1 VEGGAEGMSST
12 DDRIVKMQFENE
24 AFKKKALETKTA
36 LADVNKAVD
45 AAGKSKGLLDLS
57 KNMAQVGVTAS
68 KMSIVTTTAL
78 ATIANKATNVALN
91 LAKSLTFD
99 PIRQGFSE
107 YESLLTKQNT
117 IMNATGKSA
126 KVVKQTL
133 NELNEYSDKTIYS
146 FGNMTDAI
154 TKFTNAG
161 VDLDTSVQSIKGI
174 ANAAAFAGASTE
186 EANRAMVAFS
196 QSIGT
201 GFMGLMDWT
210 QVENANLG
218 TVAFKEQLIEAAVAV
233 GTLKKQGD
241 AFVTSAGT
249 TITATK
255 GWRDGLQD
263 QWLTTEA
270 LNKAL
275 GKYADSSTELG
286 KKAFESAQEVRTFTA
301 FMSTLKESIGSGW
314 SQIFTALFGNL
325 EQATSMWTGLSNA
338 VGGVVQG
345 FFGWAATLLQ
355 TWRNLGGFEK
365 TLQGFK
371 NILSPIKL
379 LIEVI
384 GGAFRKAFP
393 KSGSGSGEILATL
406 SFAFAKLTRPIR
418 TLMNVLSGRLTI
430 AEGLATFGRTMDQLF
445 RRLNKT
451 FGGVLDPIKNL
462 FNLDIPATGG
472 FVGWIKDLVE
482 SVSDAIGKLDG
493 LFSKGEAVKKV
504 FDFGMPEVPKLPD
517 FSGLSLGGLSGGGG
531 GIIGALSAENGD
543 KLATWIGGTKDLTKN
558 VEDLGTA
565 GENAMRG
572 MYFNPDAKLDTSQ
585 IQDLRNETDKAA
597 AGVKNA
603 GTTVGDALSN
613 MKDGFLNFLEGFS
626 FEDLV
631 ASFNLAVVATLFI
644 SISRFLNTLTNSFK
658 GFVGTGE
665 AVNGILMS
673 TADALGSFQTT
684 ARAKLIIAI
693 GIAIGILA
701 ASLWLLSKIPMK
713 TLALRLVILAGVF
726 ALLDNAMKK
735 LTKMIEAMDKQGMGL
750 KLIAFS
756 VAITALALSM
766 LLLATAFLIYNKVDI
781 ASVIKGLA
789 VMIVT
794 MKLLEGLGNL
804 GEKAAKNMIAGAF
817 AMQLIAGAMMGLA
830 LALIM
835 FKLVDLE
842 SMVKAGIVLGALA
855 AAIKLLGAIPAPN
868 LLALGFAMAS
878 ISFGMVALATALL
891 MLALVKWESIAKL
904 AVVLAALAISMGV
917 MMAIGGPVA
926 VSGMIGLGL
935 AMVAIATAGL
945 MLNKVDWSSI
955 AKVAVILAILVV
967 GFGAFLAVI
976 TFFAPALI
984 ILSGFA
990 GSLALLALALTGL
1003 ALAFAIVF
1011 PLMAAGS
1018 TVFLAFATGAAVA
1031 FAAFLATLAAEAPI
1045 IKKAILDMLQVLIDG
1060 IVEAVPMIIQGIKD
1074 LWDAIVEELGG
1085 GKSNKKQSLMAD
1097 TGGSWIENLFKG
1109 LKRDIPIIVKGA
1121 ADIIIAFLK
1130 ALAGK
1135 AGNLAAAG
1143 GELIIGLLKGLS
1155 RVAGRMATAALDLI
1169 VAFAA
1174 GIGDGIDKV
1183 VKAGVDLVADFLHSL
1198 ADNIRTGS
1206 GKIGNGLVDVLDA
1219 IKDVGVNIVKGLVDG
1234 MLSIASA
1241 PLDALGDMIDK
1252 LPGWA
1257 KKLLGISSPSK
1268 VFMAIG
1274 KFLVDGMTKG
1284 IQSNAAA
1291 AVVAVGSMV
1300 SGQIA
1305 IASEYISRFVQNLDQ
1320 QAIAARAKAEG
1331 LALAAEKA
1339 AKSAEK
1345 TKSKKDDKAAE
1356 RISER
1361 ADDAGKEA
1369 DKAEKRAE
1377 KAKEA
1382 AQRREEFLQAD
1393 TFDKAKMRSEDAQRE
1408 LDEAKE
1414 AEANAAKNVAA
1425 AEALEKQSRERGV
1438 TAKERRALRREADRL
1453 RAEAKQDALDANRH
1467 LASAKKAAGDALA
1480 YQKLAGEEAA
1490 AAFQA
1495 AFDADAKEAADEA
1508 AFEKLSDLEKAE
1520 LRRTQA
1526 AELQAKA
1533 EADLAAA
1540 KRLAYTDI
1548 EAANE
1553 LAELAQ
1559 READQARRYLEE
1571 AQGLSTP
1578 QGSQSGGVLGTVVN
1592 LDPTEAAALAM
1603 SDYSNLYSSATA
1615 AAAGGRTV
1623 EFNQYNTSPES
1634 LSPSE
1639 IYRQS
1644 NNLFNYAVDKIND
1657 AVDNVP

>member
-1 VEGGAEGMSST
+1 MSST
-12 DDRIVKMQFENE
+12 DDRIVRMQFENE

-57 KNMAQVGVTAS
+57 KGMENVAVTAS
-68 KMSIVTTTAL
+68 KMQIVTTTAL

-126 KVVKQTL
+126 KVVKATL

-154 TKFTNAG
+154 TKFVNAG
-161 VDLDTSVQSIKGI
+161 VDLDTSVVTIKGI
-174 ANAAAFAGASTE
+174 ANAAAFAGATSE
-186 EANRAMVAFS
+186 EASRAMYAFS
-196 QSIGT
+196 QSMSLGYV
-201 GFMGLMDWT
+201 GLNDWM
-210 QVENANLG
+210 QIENANMG
-218 TVAFKEQLIEAAVAV
+218 TVQFKTELLKAAEAA
-233 GTLKKQGD
+233 GTLTKSGD
-241 AFVTSAGT
+241 GWLSKSGSY
-249 TITATK
+249 ITATK
-255 GWRDGLQD
+255 GWRDGLQE
-263 QWLTTEA
+263 QWATTEV
-270 LNKAL
+270 LNTAL
-275 GKYADSSTELG
+275 GKYADTSTKLG
-286 KKAFESAQEVRTFTA
+286 KKAFEASQEVRTFTA

-325 EQATSMWTGLSNA
+325 EQATTMWTGLSNA

-345 FFGWAATLLQ
+345 FFGWASTLLQ

-418 TLMNVLSGRLTI
+418 TLMNVLSGKLTI
-430 AEGLATFGRTMDQLF
+430 SEGLATFGRTMDQLF

-451 FGGVLDPIKNL
+451 FGGVFDPIKNL
-462 FNLDIPATGG
+462 FDMDIPKTGG

-482 SVSDAIGKLDG
+482 NVSDAIGKLDG
-493 LFSKGEAVKKV
+493 LFSKGEAVKDV

-517 FSGLSLGGLSGGGG
+517 FSGLSLGGLSDGG
-531 GIIGALSAENGD
+531 GIVGALSAENGD

-558 VEDLGTA
+558 IEDLGAA
-565 GENAMRG
+565 GEDAMRG

-597 AGVKNA
+597 SSVKSA

-613 MKDGFLNFLEGFS
+613 MKDGFLNFIEGFS

-693 GIAIGILA
+693 AIAIGVLA

-713 TLALRLVILAGVF
+713 TLALRLVIMAGVF

-756 VAITALALSM
+756 VAITAMALSM

-789 VMIVT
+789 VMVVT
-794 MKLLEGLGNL
+794 MKLMESLGSM
-804 GEKAAKNMIAGAF
+804 GQHAAKNMIAGAF
-817 AMQLIAGAMMGLA
+817 AIQLIAGAMMGLA
-830 LALIM
+830 IALLL
-835 FKLVDLE
+835 FKLVDLG
-842 SMVKAGIVLGALA
+842 SMVKAGVVLAALA
-855 AAIKLLGAIPAPN
+855 VAVTLLGKIPAPN

-891 MLALVKWESIAKL
+891 MLALVKWESIGKL
-904 AVVLAALAISMGV
+904 AVVLAALAISMGI

-1003 ALAFAIVF
+1003 ALAFALVF
-1011 PLMAAGS
+1011 PLMAASS

-1045 IKKAILDMLQVLIDG
+1045 IKKAVLDMLQVLIDT

-1074 LWDAIVEELGG
+1074 LWNAVVEELGG
-1085 GKSNKKQSLMAD
+1085 GKSGEKQTIMAD

-1121 ADIIIAFLK
+1121 ASLIIAFLK
-1130 ALAGK
+1130 ALASK
-1135 AGNLAAAG
+1135 ASDLAEAG
-1143 GELIIGLLKGLS
+1143 ANLIIKLVEGLTRQAGKMA
-1155 RVAGRMATAALDLI
+1155 VAAIGLI
-1169 VAFAA
+1169 VAFAR
-1174 GIGDGIDKV
+1174 GIGDGLDNI
-1183 VKAGVDLVADFLHSL
+1183 VKAGIDLVADFLHSL

-1241 PLDALGDMIDK
+1241 PLDALGSMIEK

-1284 IQSNAAA
+1284 IQTNAAA

-1339 AKSAEK
+1339 AKSAER
-1345 TKSKKDDKAAE
+1345 TKSKKDDRAAE
-1356 RISER
+1356 RLGED
-1361 ADDAGKEA
+1361 ADDA
-1369 DKAEKRAE
+1369 DKAAQRAETRAE
-1377 KAKEA
+1377 KAKEE
-1382 AQRREEFLQAD
+1382 AQRKEEFLQAD
-1393 TFDKAKMRSEDAQRE
+1393 TFDKAKMRSEDAQRQ

-1425 AEALEKQSRERGV
+1425 AQALDRQSRAQGV
-1438 TAKERRALRREADRL
+1438 TPRERKALQEEADRL
-1453 RAEAKQDALDANRH
+1453 RAEAKRDAQEANRH
-1467 LASAKKAAGDALA
+1467 LAAAKKAAGDALA
-1480 YQKLAGEEAA
+1480 YQKRAGEEAA

-1508 AFEKLSDLEKAE
+1508 AFEKLSDIEKAE
-1520 LRRTQA
+1520 LRRKQA
-1526 AELQAKA
+1526 ADLQIKA
-1533 EADLAAA
+1533 QADLEKA

-1548 EAANE
+1548 DSANA

-1559 READQARRYLEE
+1559 REAEQARRYLEE
-1571 AQGLSTP
+1571 AQRLSTP
-1578 QGSQSGGVLGTVVN
+1578 QGTQSGGVLGTVVN

-1615 AAAGGRTV
+1615 AAAAARTV
-1623 EFNQYNTSPES
+1623 EFHQYNTSPES

-1644 NNLFNYAVDKIND
+1644 NNLFNYAVDRIND